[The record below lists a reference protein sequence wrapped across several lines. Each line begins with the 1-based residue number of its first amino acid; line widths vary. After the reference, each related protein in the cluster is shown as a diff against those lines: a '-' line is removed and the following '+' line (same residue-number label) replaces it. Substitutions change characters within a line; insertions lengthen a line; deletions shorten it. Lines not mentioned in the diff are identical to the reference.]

1 MVEVTRMM
9 GRPLLRLWIV
19 AGLLGAI
26 ATMVWFASQSESVR
40 EDSVGGLRRMI
51 SEGSVPWA
59 DVQRVTVRRGAE
71 SITEFIRR
79 DGHWW
84 QSKPFEFP
92 MQDAEV
98 DGLLARAAEV
108 QVRETATVAAAS
120 GDTMSATGLTPD
132 APTTEFAWGGGSLT
146 LRLGARLPAGFAWM
160 CTDADPL
167 PRVAR
172 STFHD
177 AALLGDFRQWRL
189 PFLFSRADVEC
200 TRLVCEQRVQG
211 GVERIEV
218 VREGPQ
224 WRLVSPLN
232 TRADRAAI
240 ERWLEA
246 LERAQTSGFVA
257 DSPAELLP
265 FGLDR
270 PTTTVEVHSQR
281 QSIAADGS
289 LTRLDDVERLEIGSP
304 VRSGAAE
311 RFARLTKRPD
321 AVLELDATAVAAAV
335 PIGLLLV
342 DPTATGCRA
351 EDIAALRVE
360 PIGGEPWRLQRS
372 AGEWKVVNAQGE
384 SEADKAAAESLL
396 AKLCTARA
404 SELTLERPSSDLVV
418 GRIVAESFDGRELA
432 ALSVVQE
439 RNNGRIGID
448 DGSGVL
454 RIHPSSF
461 ALRLDAESCLPAA
474 QRTRPVIPRTSQVP

>member
-1 MVEVTRMM
+1 MM

-19 AGLLGAI
+19 AVMLGAL
-26 ATMVWFASQSESVR
+26 ATLVWFASQTGSMR
-40 EDSVGGLRRMI
+40 EDSVDGLRRMMR
-51 SEGSVPWA
+51 EGSVPWT

-71 SITEFIRR
+71 NITEFVRR

-92 MQDAEV
+92 LQDAEV
-98 DGLLARAAEV
+98 DALIARAAEV
-108 QVRETATVAAAS
+108 QVRASAIGTET
-120 GDTMSATGLTPD
+120 GDSLTATGLTPE
-132 APTTEFAWGGGSLT
+132 APTVEFAWGTGAAT
-146 LRLGARLPAGFAWM
+146 LRLGARLPAGFAWIW
-160 CTDADPL
+160 TDADPL

-177 AALLGDFRQWRL
+177 AALLADFRQWRM

-200 TRLVCEQRVQG
+200 TRLVCEQRTQG

-224 WRLVSPLN
+224 WRLVSPLK
-232 TRADRAAI
+232 TRADRAAV

-246 LERAQTSGFVA
+246 LERTQTSGFVA

-270 PTTTVEVHSQR
+270 PTTAVEVHSQR
-281 QSIAADGS
+281 QSVAADGS
-289 LTRLDDVERLEIGSP
+289 VKRLDEVERLEIGSP
-304 VRSGAAE
+304 VRSGATE
-311 RFARLTKRPD
+311 RFARLTQRPE

-351 EDIAALRVE
+351 EDIAALQVE
-360 PIGGEPWRLQRS
+360 PVGGDPWRLQRS
-372 AGEWKVVNAQGE
+372 AGEWKVVNAQGDAK
-384 SEADKAAAESLL
+384 ADSTAAESMIN
-396 AKLCTARA
+396 KLCTARA
-404 SELTLERPSSDLVV
+404 SELTLERPSEDLVT
-418 GRIVAESFDGRELA
+418 GRIVAKSFDGREIA
-432 ALSVVQE
+432 ALSIVQE
-439 RNNGRIGID
+439 RNNGRFGID

-454 RIHPSSF
+454 RIHPASF
-461 ALRLDAESCLPAA
+461 ALRLDAQSCLPAV
-474 QRTRPVIPRTSQVP
+474 QRTGPTDPPTVQAP

>member
-1 MVEVTRMM
+1 MM
-9 GRPLLRLWIV
+9 RAPLLRLWVV
-19 AGLLGAI
+19 AALLAALA
-26 ATMVWFASQSESVR
+26 ATVWWASPSAR
-40 EDSVGGLRRMI
+40 EQEKSVGGLRRMI
-51 SEGSVPWA
+51 AEGSVPWA

-71 SITEFIRR
+71 NITEFVRR

-92 MQDAEV
+92 VQDAEV
-98 DGLLARAAEV
+98 DGLLARVAEV
-108 QVRETATVAAAS
+108 QVRESVAVAS
-120 GDTMSATGLTPD
+120 ANDSAVATGLTPE
-132 APTTEFAWGGGSLT
+132 APTVEVDWGAGAQT
-146 LRLGARLPAGFAWM
+146 VRLGSRLPAGFAWM
-160 CTDADPL
+160 CTDADPQ

-172 STFHD
+172 STLHD
-177 AALLGDFRQWRL
+177 AALLGDFRQWRV

-200 TRLVCEQRVQG
+200 TRLVCEQRGQSG
-211 GVERIEV
+211 IERIEV

-224 WRLVSPLN
+224 WRLVSPLQ
-232 TRADRAAI
+232 TRADRGAI

-270 PTTTVEVHSQR
+270 PTTSVEVHSQR
-281 QSIAADGS
+281 QSVAADGS
-289 LTRLDDVERLEIGSP
+289 VQRVDEVERLEIGSP

-311 RFARLTKRPD
+311 RFARLTQRPN

-342 DPTATGCRA
+342 DPTAAGCRA
-351 EDIAALRVE
+351 EDIAALRFE
-360 PIGGEPWRLQRS
+360 PIADEPWRLQRS
-372 AGEWKVVNAQGE
+372 AAEWKIVSAQGE
-384 SEADKAAAESLL
+384 CKADRAATDSLL

-404 SELTLERPSSDLVV
+404 SELTLERPSADLLA
-418 GRIVAESFDGRELA
+418 GRIIAESFDGRELV

-439 RNNGRIGID
+439 RNNGRFGID

-461 ALRLDAESCLPAA
+461 ALRLDAQSCLPAA
-474 QRTRPVIPRTSQVP
+474 QRTNPIDPPTAQVP

>member
-1 MVEVTRMM
+1 MM

-19 AGLLGAI
+19 AVILASLA
-26 ATMVWFASQSESVR
+26 AVVWFASQSGSAQ

-59 DVQRVTVRRGAE
+59 DVQRVTIRRGAE
-71 SITEFIRR
+71 NVIEFVRR
-79 DGHWW
+79 DGRWW

-92 MQDAEV
+92 LQDAEV
-98 DGLLARAAEV
+98 DALLARAAEV
-108 QVRETATVAAAS
+108 QIRESAAVAAAD
-120 GDTMSATGLTPD
+120 DTMIATGLTPE
-132 APTTEFAWGGGSLT
+132 APTVEFGWGAGALT

-177 AALLGDFRQWRL
+177 AALLGDFRQWRT

-200 TRLVCEQRVQG
+200 TRLVCEQRTQG

-232 TRADRAAI
+232 TRADRGAI

-257 DSPAELLP
+257 DNPTELLP

-270 PTTTVEVHSQR
+270 PTTMVEVHSQR
-281 QSIAADGS
+281 QSVASDGS
-289 LTRLDDVERLEIGSP
+289 VTRLDDVERLEIGSP

-311 RFARLTKRPD
+311 RFARLTQRPE

-351 EDIAALRVE
+351 EDIAALRFE
-360 PIGGEPWRLQRS
+360 PIGGENWRLQRS
-372 AGEWKVVNAQGE
+372 AGDWRVVNAQGE
-384 SEADKAAAESLL
+384 SKADKAAAESLL

-404 SELTLERPSSDLVV
+404 SELTLERPSADLIA

-439 RNNGRIGID
+439 RNNGRFGID

-461 ALRLDAESCLPAA
+461 GLRLDAQSCMPAA
-474 QRTRPVIPRTSQVP
+474 PRMNPVVPPTDQVP